1 MNLEN
6 FKEVYLKTI
15 SESTDDSDLENW
27 IRSIVEEILNEE
39 KYDLTNDLTKDAKK
53 LLDIFDKD
61 PIEFQEVIMNYP
73 EWNKWISEITIEDNL
88 HPDDDFVQ
96 IQDLAIAKL
105 DKLWK
110 KNN

>member
-15 SESTDDSDLENW
+15 SESTDDSDLKNW

-39 KYDLTNDLTKDAKK
+39 KYDLTKDAKK
-53 LLDIFDKD
+53 LLDIFDED
-61 PIEFQEVIMNYP
+61 PSEFQKLITNYP
-73 EWNKWISEITIEDNL
+73 EWNKWISEIAVEDNL
-88 HPDDDFVQ
+88 HPDDDFEQ
-96 IQDLAIAKL
+96 IQNLAIAKL

>member
-15 SESTDDSDLENW
+15 SESTDDSDLKNW

-61 PIEFQEVIMNYP
+61 PSEFQEVITNYP
-73 EWNKWISEITIEDNL
+73 EWNNWISAIAFEDNL

>member
-15 SESTDDSDLENW
+15 SESTDDSDLKNW

-39 KYDLTNDLTKDAKK
+39 KYDLLKDAKK
-53 LLDIFDKD
+53 LLDIFDED
-61 PIEFQEVIMNYP
+61 PSKFQEVIVKYP
-73 EWNKWISEITIEDNL
+73 EWNKWIREIESEGNY
-88 HPDDDFVQ
+88 HPDDDFEE
-96 IQDLAIAKL
+96 IQNIAIAKL

>member
-6 FKEVYLKTI
+6 LKEVYLKTI
-15 SESTDDSDLENW
+15 SESTDDSDLKNW

-39 KYDLTNDLTKDAKK
+39 KYLTKDAKK
-53 LLDIFDKD
+53 LLDIFDED
-61 PIEFQEVIMNYP
+61 PSKFQEVIMNYP
-73 EWNKWISEITIEDNL
+73 EWNKWISAIAFEDNL
-88 HPDDDFVQ
+88 HPDDDFEQ
-96 IQDLAIAKL
+96 IQNIAIAKL